1 MAFPLRNRL
10 KKQKDFE
17 EVFAKGK
24 TVKGSF
30 FFIKALFRE
39 KGPFRCAVVVSSKVS
54 SKAVVRNRLR
64 RRLSA
69 LSQKLLSPLP
79 AGFDIVIVAQRLFEG
94 SDEVLR
100 EDMVKTLRNARL
112 ISQ

>member
-17 EVFAKGK
+17 EAFAKGK

-30 FFIKALFRE
+30 FFVKVLFRG
-39 KGPFRCAVVVSSKVS
+39 KGPFRCAVVVSSKIS
-54 SKAVVRNRLR
+54 PKAVVRNRLR
-64 RRLSA
+64 RRLVA
-69 LSQKLLSPLP
+69 ISQKLLSPLP

-94 SDEVLR
+94 PDSALR
-100 EDMVKTLRNARL
+100 EDMAKTLRNARL
-112 ISQ
+112 IS